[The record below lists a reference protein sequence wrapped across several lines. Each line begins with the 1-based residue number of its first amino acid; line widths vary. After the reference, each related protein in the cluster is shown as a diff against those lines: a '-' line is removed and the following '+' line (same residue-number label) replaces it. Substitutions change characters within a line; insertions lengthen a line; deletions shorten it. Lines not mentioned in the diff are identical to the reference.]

1 MSIFDFFKKSKKADL
16 IKENK
21 YLDTVLANGKTIRE
35 QQEIACHQA
44 LGEFDEDIPTFNGMH
59 IVSNTIPPKEDYEK
73 LNNAEKIFFEEFSK
87 QLINNKYK
95 PEDVKLTRLSDGTLN
110 VDYIPMC
117 YIGKVNLY
125 KAPNRY
131 GVKKIGNKRPT
142 RVFDYK
148 EEAEEFAKKDDKYK
162 VLILESKQSS
172 YMQYLIGESEIVVV
186 KEQPLDVLIKA
197 ISHWIKYLDYCIQ
210 KRSL

>member
-35 QQEIACHQA
+35 QQEIAFHQA

-117 YIGKVNLY
+117 YTLDKQAVCKSNLDLSISNRENGKCFSKIRENIL
-125 KAPNRY
+125 KRNNR
-131 GVKKIGNKRPT
+131 NTLPKR
-142 RVFDYK
+142 K
-148 EEAEEFAKKDDKYK
+148 QSN
-162 VLILESKQSS
+162 ILLCSSKQ
-172 YMQYLIGESEIVVV
+172 
-186 KEQPLDVLIKA
+186 
-197 ISHWIKYLDYCIQ
+197 
-210 KRSL
+210 